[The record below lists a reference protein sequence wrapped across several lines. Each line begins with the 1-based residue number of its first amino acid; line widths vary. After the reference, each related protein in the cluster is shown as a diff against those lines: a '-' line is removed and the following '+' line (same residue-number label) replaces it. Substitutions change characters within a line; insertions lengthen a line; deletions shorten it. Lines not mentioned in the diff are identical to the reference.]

1 MNTPVLMSGVLI
13 FWLGIYWSLQGLA
26 KIEWAQVS
34 LLPVADDPSAAR
46 RMRESTGRHCD
57 PVARPA
63 LEQAKSL
70 IVTDLPPERPTA
82 FFRILYPWMDAPRV
96 RIGHTPELTVLFVS
110 SSFNLSKQQNLYEA
124 GYPF

>member
-1 MNTPVLMSGVLI
+1 M
-13 FWLGIYWSLQGLA
+13 FWLGSYWSLQGLT

-34 LLPVADDPSAAR
+34 LLPIADDPSAAR
-46 RMRESTGRHCD
+46 RMSEPTGRHCE
-57 PVARPA
+57 PVVRPV
-63 LEQAKSL
+63 LEHAKSL
-70 IVTDLPPERPTA
+70 IVTDLLLERLTA